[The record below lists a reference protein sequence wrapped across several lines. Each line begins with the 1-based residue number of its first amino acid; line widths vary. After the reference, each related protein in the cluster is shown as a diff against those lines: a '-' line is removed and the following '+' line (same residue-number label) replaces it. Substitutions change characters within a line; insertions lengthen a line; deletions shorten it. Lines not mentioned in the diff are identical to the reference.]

1 MIVTTAQAAEA
12 FQVSRKTISFWV
24 KKGMPKKQHGKFD
37 LHNIV
42 IWWADNIH
50 RTDGSSEVMDSK
62 EKYWAAR
69 ARREVVRADEAEGRV
84 IPVDQATD
92 DFFTIGR
99 TFRDAILSIPGR
111 LGPEMASI
119 TDVHQ
124 ATFKLTEALH
134 DALLEL
140 SNRPEYID
148 DRKEGDS

>member
-1 MIVTTAQAAEA
+1 MKLTTSQAAQG
-12 FQVSRKTISFWV
+12 FQVTPKTIASWV
-24 KKGMPKKQHGKFD
+24 KRGLPKKKHGEFD
-37 LHNIV
+37 FFTIV
-42 IWWADNIH
+42 SWWAENIC
-50 RTDGSSEVMDSK
+50 RTDDSSEVMDSK

-84 IPVDQATD
+84 VPVDQVTD

-99 TFRDAILSIPGR
+99 TFRDAILSIPDR

-124 ATFKLTEALH
+124 ATFKLNEALH